1 MKKRSFPPLAA
12 VLFMAAA
19 LTAVLFLCGVSPSAA
34 QSDDDGMVDV
44 YDPYEQDSADTP
56 LEEPEPWEADE
67 YTEEWN
73 DEPTVEEEVQRPA
86 GVIPE
91 ETPGREG
98 TAEDDWTDL
107 YKDIYDDPEGI
118 YEGLDNPP
126 LEDIDPGL
134 EQPVDEA
141 ADGES
146 PEPYDDQPYDDQ
158 PYDDEPADAYDDAVQ
173 PYD

>member
-19 LTAVLFLCGVSPSAA
+19 LTAAPLLYGVAPSAA

-56 LEEPEPWEADE
+56 LEADE

-73 DEPTVEEEVQRPA
+73 DETTVEEEVQRPA

-91 ETPGREG
+91 ATPDREE

-118 YEGLDNPP
+118 YEGL
-126 LEDIDPGL
+126 E
-134 EQPVDEA
+134 
-141 ADGES
+141 
-146 PEPYDDQPYDDQ
+146 QPYDDQ
-158 PYDDEPADAYDDAVQ
+158 PYDDEPADANDDAVQ